1 MRRGGFVAQT
11 SGLAATFGADARA
24 LCRRTWWVFL
34 IGGLA
39 SLLFGV
45 VAFAKP
51 GIALLVLSMFF
62 AAAILIDGAFSIVGS
77 IQNREKDGWWV
88 MLLIGILGVGVGGYA
103 LMNPPISM
111 LAFVYLVALQAILLG
126 VFLVMLGYRVRLATS
141 REWLLY
147 VTGALSILFG
157 ILVLVRPGAGSLT
170 IVYMIAAW
178 AIIIGA
184 LKLAFAFRIRKL
196 PGELE
201 SRFSL
206 RP

>member
-1 MRRGGFVAQT
+1 VAQT
-11 SGLAATFGADARA
+11 SGLAGTIGADARA
-24 LCRRTWWVFL
+24 LCKRTWWVFL

-62 AAAILIDGAFSIVGS
+62 AAAILVDGAFSIVGS

-157 ILVLVRPGAGSLT
+157 ILVLARPGAGSLT
-170 IVYMIAAW
+170 IVYLIAAW
-178 AIIIGA
+178 AIVIGA

>member
-1 MRRGGFVAQT
+1 MAQT
-11 SGLAATFGADARA
+11 SGLAGTIGADARA
-24 LCRRTWWVFL
+24 LCKRTWWVFL

-62 AAAILIDGAFSIVGS
+62 AAAILVDGAFSIVGS
-77 IQNREKDGWWV
+77 IQNREKDGWWL
-88 MLLIGILGVGVGGYA
+88 MLLIGILGVGVSGYA